1 VVRSVWLGFGSF
13 PCGQGLVDVPGGCH
27 GMIACWRSS
36 HLFASYGCAEC
47 VRTSQFG
54 CVLCCFGYVAVA
66 LGRHGMIVCWH
77 FPILHNHQRVVLSFV
92 LLAGFSFGI
101 FRLVSL

>member
-1 VVRSVWLGFGSF
+1 
-13 PCGQGLVDVPGGCH
+13 
-27 GMIACWRSS
+27 MIACWRSS

-47 VRTSQFG
+47 VHTYRFG
-54 CVLCCFGYVAVA
+54 CVLCCFGSVAVT

-77 FPILHNHQRVVLSFV
+77 SPILHYCLHVVLSFV